1 MTALVIAS
9 KSRVNHLFSLD
20 IHSLMRNILL
30 FGAGKS
36 ATVLIDYLLSNALRE
51 NWTLTVVDANLA
63 LAQSKIG
70 NALGGR
76 AVAFDTTNAKE
87 RSKYI
92 QEADIV
98 ISLLPP
104 SLHFLVAKDCLEYHK
119 NLLTGS
125 YVDDAIGALK
135 EDIENAGL
143 LFLCEMGLDP
153 GIDHMSAKTM
163 IDEIQQEG
171 GKVSSFY
178 SHCGGLVAP
187 QSDDNPWRYK
197 ISWNP
202 RNVVLAGKAGATFKQ
217 GGKVTT
223 LTYSDLFA
231 EKRFVEIPGLESLC
245 WYPNRDSLSY
255 ISIYNLQESPT
266 FIRTTLRHPDFMY
279 GWRNVIELKLTD
291 EETMYRTDG
300 KTLMDFFKEHM
311 ERSGFGNWLQTK
323 MQEQFQWSKKVL
335 ENLVNLVE
343 LEQKAKSV
351 SNETMDEFMV
361 VDEKG
366 SLESMDLDEV
376 KTNAAASVAD
386 QLHEAK
392 LTLKQLFFLGMDDDK
407 TFINKGTCT
416 AADVLQ
422 FALEKKLP
430 LLPGDRD
437 MVVMLHEIEYEKDG
451 QKYKRTSS
459 LVLEGEDDHRTAMA
473 KTVGLPLGI
482 AVRLIL
488 NGQIT
493 AKGLHIPVVPEIYQP
508 VLSELA
514 QHGIQFKE
522 EETLIK

>member
-1 MTALVIAS
+1 
-9 KSRVNHLFSLD
+9 
-20 IHSLMRNILL
+20 MRKILL

-36 ATVLIDYLLSNALRE
+36 ATVLIDYLLKNALTE

-70 NALGGR
+70 NALGGI
-76 AVAFDTTNAKE
+76 AVAFDTTNAEE
-87 RSKYI
+87 RKKYI
-92 QEADIV
+92 QEANIV

-104 SLHFLVAKDCLEYHK
+104 SLHSLVAKDCLEYRK
-119 NLLTGS
+119 NLLTAS
-125 YVDDAIGALK
+125 YVDDAIQAL
-135 EDIENAGL
+135 EEEIETAGL

-153 GIDHMSAKTM
+153 GIDHMSAKKM
-163 IDEIQQEG
+163 IDAIHQEN

-202 RNVVLAGKAGATFKQ
+202 RNVVLAGKAGATFKKE
-217 GGKVTT
+217 GKVTT
-223 LTYSDLFA
+223 LPYAKLFA
-231 EKRFVEIPGLESLC
+231 EKRFVDIPGLAPLC

-266 FIRTTLRHPDFMY
+266 FIRTTLRHPDFIY
-279 GWRNVIELKLTD
+279 GWRNIIELKLTD
-291 EETMYRTDG
+291 EDELYDTNG

-311 ERSGFGNWLQTK
+311 ERAGFGNWLQTK

-335 ENLVNLVE
+335 EDLVNLVE
-343 LEQKAKSV
+343 LEKKAKNTSDK
-351 SNETMDEFMV
+351 SMDEFMV
-361 VDEKG
+361 VNEKG
-366 SLESMDLDEV
+366 SLESLDLDEV
-376 KTNAAASVAD
+376 KTHAAASVSD
-386 QLHEAK
+386 KLHEAK

-437 MVVMLHEIEYEKDG
+437 MVVMLHEIEYEQND
-451 QKYKRTSS
+451 QQFKRTSF
-459 LVLEGEDDHRTAMA
+459 LVLEGEDDHHTAMA

-482 AVRLIL
+482 AARLIL

-493 AKGLHIPVVPEIYQP
+493 AKGLHIPVTPEIYVP

-514 QHGIQFKE
+514 KQGVQFKE